1 MRMNII
7 LLVMFAVILGVVIIT
22 AAILVRRAEKE
33 KQAALRQVSEAKTEF
48 LSRISNDIKT
58 PMNVI
63 VGMTA
68 LGMEDT
74 DNPEKMAECL
84 GKIDTAGKFLM
95 GLLNDLVDVS
105 KIEMGSFRLHP
116 KPCAFDDIIRSIRDM
131 MEPACAKKGIT
142 LYMTEGEI
150 GINIMADPMRFEQM
164 LFNLLSNA
172 VKFTARGGEVSFSI
186 CNYATHNDMF
196 CADYVI
202 RDNGIGMSSEFQELL
217 FEPFTHEWRDAA
229 EKKHGSGL
237 GLAIVRN
244 IVDLMEGT
252 IEVKSQV
259 GEGTQIKIHLDVPLA
274 EIQPEQSKDHI
285 ASRAPEKILSGK
297 RVLLAEDQPMNV
309 DISRDIL
316 ERKGM
321 LVVSAE
327 NGHTA
332 FETFRNSPLNHFDVI
347 LMDLQMPQMN
357 GFEAARRIRR
367 EKRPD
372 AQIIP
377 IIAMSANDS
386 HEDISACREA
396 GMNGHVAKPVEP
408 QRLYEVICDHLMNP
422 I

>member
-1 MRMNII
+1 MQMNII
-7 LLVMFAVILGVVIIT
+7 LLVSFTVILCAVIVT
-22 AAILVRRAEKE
+22 AAILLRRAEKE

-105 KIEMGSFRLHP
+105 KIEMGSFHLHP
-116 KPCAFDDIIRSIRDM
+116 RPCAFDNIVSSIRDM

-142 LYMTEGEI
+142 FHMTEGEI
-150 GINIMADPMRFEQM
+150 GINIMADPMRFEQL

-172 VKFTARGGEVSFSI
+172 VKFTPRGGEVSFRI
-186 CNYATHNDMF
+186 CNYATYNDKF

-202 RDNGIGMSSEFQELL
+202 SDNGIGMSSEFQELL
-217 FEPFTHEWRDAA
+217 FEPFTNERQDAA
-229 EKKHGSGL
+229 KKKHGSGL

-244 IVDLMEGT
+244 IVDLMGGT
-252 IEVKSQV
+252 IEVESHL
-259 GEGTQIKIHLDVPLA
+259 GEGTQIRIHLDIPLA
-274 EIQPEQSKDHI
+274 EIQPEPAGEHVVSED
-285 ASRAPEKILSGK
+285 PEKILKGK
-297 RVLLAEDQPMNV
+297 RVLIAEDQPMNM

-321 LVVSAE
+321 KVESAE
-327 NGHTA
+327 NGFAALSA
-332 FETFRNSPLNHFDVI
+332 FQSSPVYYFDLI

-357 GFEAARRIRR
+357 GLEAARQIRR
-367 EKRPD
+367 EKRAD
-372 AQIIP
+372 AQMIP

-386 HEDISACREA
+386 HEDIDACREA

-408 QRLYEVICDHLMNP
+408 QRLYRVICDHLMNP